1 MNGHAVAGK
10 TPAIKQLLLC
20 IHVVKNFN
28 LEISRCHLA
37 EKADLTRQ
45 RELHLY
51 GVRST
56 INQIWLK

>member
-10 TPAIKQLLLC
+10 TPAIKQLLLS

-37 EKADLTRQ
+37 EKAGLTRQ
-45 RELHLY
+45 RELTCTACS
-51 GVRST
+51 V
-56 INQIWLK
+56 QITKYA